1 MMTFSRVLGALCVA
15 ACLGAQSCRQEAA
28 EPTAK
33 QSPVKE
39 TVYKEGNIELPLYAD
54 LGVDLS
60 EETSQL
66 KALDATVGTQKDTRG
81 RLSVD
86 YGQKFPVVCIIR
98 SNQNDPITYIDD
110 VEAVKQPNG
119 VYQLNKE
126 RVHLAAGSALAAGK
140 KWYMMVV
147 TKNSFNKNNGELS
160 VNANGNAETLKA
172 GATRVMDIPAASA
185 WIELPTFANGQPKW
199 PKDWTDARRQAKLT
213 LYPQGVLC
221 RATLRLD
228 NDYKAKLGNN
238 SVDLKVTQLKVVS
251 TALSFSGKFKFDK
264 ASLPPLTQTSSRP
277 TIAWEATQA
286 ASAAREYRSLDA
298 NTPEYQK
305 VFNAPAGGA
314 VLQVS
319 GSGSTAALF
328 SDSNSPT
335 KVENAVLQ
343 GGVQSI
349 LFWAVPVEGATNR
362 HTTLIAETGS
372 SSSDKVLQPSHTYI
386 YGKKHTKD
394 AKPGSVVSFDAVYYN
409 PYTPLDYMA
418 EYNVARKDPGQ
429 FYPGG
434 KIPQGWSGAF
444 ASDHTPNSSTF
455 LQWWDIDHISLTKDN
470 RTYSNPT
477 HGQFHSVIPYSGDA
491 ALNLKGGGPVN
502 DALVIAQLGDK
513 KSNTKFSS
521 RKKGDANVRYALAL
535 TDFGGSQK
543 YRVAYRYEL
552 KEYSDVYR
560 VYYLSLRKVVLPS
573 RVAAKTPPYF
583 VDAAKFDRADKPVD
597 FKRIELEIKAVQ
609 LGADFVGSVD
619 DIANEDFWSTAN
631 LRTEVRILPQSY
643 SAYRSYL
650 YPDGIDDKVGRRIK
664 EDIFRSYGD
673 NNWGASYATLGR
685 ENEATPF
692 YLGDNI
698 VAIFA
703 PSAGVWANADMTA
716 KPQYVALRFPVRL
729 FTKQSR

>member
-643 SAYRSYL
+643 SAYCSYL

>member
-60 EETSQL
+60 EETNQL
-66 KALDATVGTQKDTRG
+66 KALDATVGTEKDTRG

-86 YGQKFPVVCIIR
+86 YGQKFPVICIIR

-110 VEAVKQPNG
+110 IEAVKQPNG

-160 VNANGNAETLKA
+160 VNANGDAETLTA

-228 NDYKAKLGNN
+228 NDYKEKLGNN

-264 ASLPPLTQTSSRP
+264 ASLPLLTQTSGRP
-277 TIAWEATQA
+277 TIIWEATQA
-286 ASAAREYRSLDA
+286 ASATREYRALDA
-298 NTPEYQK
+298 NTAEYQK
-305 VFNAPAGGA
+305 VFNAPANGA

-319 GSGSTAALF
+319 GSGSSAALF
-328 SDSNSPT
+328 SDSNAPT
-335 KVENAVLQ
+335 RVENATMTS
-343 GGVQSI
+343 GVQSI
-349 LFWAVPVEGATNR
+349 LFWAVPVKGATNR

-394 AKPGSVVSFDAVYYN
+394 AQAGRVVSFDAVYYN